1 MQIVWRTL
9 PKLVLPA
16 AIGLGAAYLV
26 TSFVP
31 RPAPN
36 LRPPE
41 ELRAQGQA
49 YGEESPVRIILE
61 RNVLRLESS
70 LFYPLGQPPAPIV
83 VPEAASAPVPPA
95 NASAPTQAAFA
106 QADTSVA
113 PSSLSG
119 SVPPVAGL
127 PAGGGAGAPFIS
139 ASAPLSG
146 GPSVQGLA
154 VRPESPMPSPAPGRQ
169 AEAPEASAAA
179 SVPPMGPT
187 AAQGAKATA
196 ATAPARPAAKAPVAA
211 PAARPAPRPGL
222 DGFRLVGVIAG
233 GERPLAMLQVD
244 GAAVSLRLGQQV
256 RGWTLVSVEPAQVLL
271 QNGGDQRRLELG
283 AAGAAHRA
291 KAP

>member
-9 PKLVLPA
+9 PKLALPA

-61 RNVLRLESS
+61 RNVLKLESS
-70 LFYPLGQPPAPIV
+70 LFYPLGQPPAPIA
-83 VPEAASAPVPPA
+83 VPEAAPVPVPPA

-106 QADTSVA
+106 QADISVTPQSLPAAA
-113 PSSLSG
+113 PSL
-119 SVPPVAGL
+119 AGL
-127 PAGGGAGAPFIS
+127 PQGASGTPVIS

-146 GPSVQGLA
+146 GSSVQGLA
-154 VRPESPMPSPAPGRQ
+154 VRPDAPASSPTSPPLQTPARP
-169 AEAPEASAAA
+169 AEPPVAGGPAVGLAAK
-179 SVPPMGPT
+179 T
-187 AAQGAKATA
+187 QA
-196 ATAPARPAAKAPVAA
+196 ATAPAKPAAKAPATT
-211 PAARPAPRPGL
+211 PAARPVPRPSL
-222 DGFRLVGVIAG
+222 EGFRLVGVISG

-244 GAAVSLRLGQQV
+244 GSAVSLHLGQQV
-256 RGWTLVSVEPAQVLL
+256 RGWTLISVESAQVLL
-271 QNGGDQRRLELG
+271 QNGEDQRRLELG
-283 AAGAAHRA
+283 NPGSAQRV
-291 KAP
+291 KTP